1 MKLDEQQL
9 EICRETLKNV
19 VDPELA
25 IDIVNLGLVYGVDS
39 DEDGKVLVTMTLTS
53 PGCPLA
59 PEIEADVRMYLKE
72 LPFVTD
78 AMVNWTW
85 SPRWDP
91 ETMASEDAR
100 LDLGLW

>member
-9 EICRETLKNV
+9 EMCKETLKNV

-25 IDIVNLGLVYGVDS
+25 IDVVSLGLVYGVDS
-39 DEDGKVLVTMTLTS
+39 DDDGKVTVTMTLTS

-59 PEIEADVRMYLKE
+59 PQIEDDVLLYLNQ

-78 AMVNWTW
+78 SSVNWTFT
-85 SPRWDP
+85 PRWDP
-91 ETMASEDAR
+91 ETMASEDAK
-100 LDLGLW
+100 LDLGIW